1 MILVTGS
8 AGHLGEAL
16 LRLLRAQGRPARGI
30 DVKPSPFTDI
40 VGSIAD
46 RETVRAAMLG
56 VSAVLHC
63 ATLHKPHVATHSA
76 QDFVDT
82 NVSGTLALLE
92 EAVRQGVGAF
102 VFTSTTSTFGNAMRP
117 RPDDPAVWIDE
128 GVMPMPKNIYG
139 ATKLAAEHLCEMA
152 AGQHRLPTIILRTSR
167 FFPEDDDQAA
177 TRDAF
182 SRDNIQLLELL
193 YRRGDVADMA
203 SAHLAALERA
213 REIGFG
219 RYIVSATTPFTRD
232 DLPELH
238 RDAQA
243 VILRHYPEAETLFA
257 ARGWRFLPRVDRVYD
272 NGRAR
277 ADLGWTPQHDFKSSL
292 ECLRLG
298 TDFRSDLARA
308 IGAKGYHD
316 EVFADGPY
324 PVDQERSHERC

>member
-16 LRLLRAQGRPARGI
+16 VRLLRGQGRAARGI
-30 DVKPSPFTDI
+30 DIKPSDHTDI

-46 RETVRAAMLG
+46 RDVVRSAMEG
-56 VSAVLHC
+56 VTSVLHC

-76 QDFVDT
+76 QDFIDT

-92 EAVRQGVGAF
+92 EAVRQGVEAF
-102 VFTSTTSTFGNAMRP
+102 VFTSTTSTFGNAMKP
-117 RPDDPAVWIDE
+117 APGAPAVWIDE
-128 GVMPMPKNIYG
+128 DVMPIPKNIYG
-139 ATKLAAEHLCEMA
+139 ATKLAAEALCEMM
-152 AGQHRLPTIILRTSR
+152 AGKHGLPTIVLRTSR

-193 YRRGDVADMA
+193 YRRADVADMA

-213 REIGFG
+213 GEIGFG
-219 RYIVSATTPFTRD
+219 RYIVSATSPFAKD
-232 DLPELH
+232 DLAELH
-238 RDAQA
+238 RDAGA
-243 VILRHYPEAETLFA
+243 VIARLYPEAAALFE
-257 ARGWRFLPRVDRVYD
+257 ARGWRFLPKIDRVYD
-272 NGRAR
+272 NRRAR
-277 ADLGWTPQHDFKSSL
+277 AALGWTPRHDFNSGL

-298 TDFRSDLARA
+298 QDFRSDLARS

-316 EVFADGPY
+316 EVFAEGPY
-324 PVDQERSHERC
+324 PVD

>member
-1 MILVTGS
+1 VILVTGS

-30 DVKPSPFTDI
+30 DIKPSPFTDI

-46 RETVRAAMLG
+46 GETVRAAMAG
-56 VSAVLHC
+56 ITAVLHC

-92 EAVRQGVGAF
+92 EGVRRGVDAF

-117 RPDDPAVWIDE
+117 GPDDPAVWIDE
-128 GVMPMPKNIYG
+128 DVMPIPKNIYG
-139 ATKLAAEHLCEMA
+139 ATKLAAEHLCEMFA
-152 AGQHRLPTIILRTSR
+152 SRYRLPTIILRTSR

-177 TRDAF
+177 TREAF

-213 REIGFG
+213 GALGFG
-219 RYIVSATTPFTRD
+219 RYIVSATSPFTKG
-232 DLPELH
+232 DLADLH
-238 RDAQA
+238 RDARA
-243 VILRHYPEAETLFA
+243 VVARHYPEAVALFE
-257 ARGWRFLPRVDRVYD
+257 ARGWRFLPRIDRVYD

-277 ADLGWTPQHDFKSSL
+277 RDLGWTPRHDFKSGL
-292 ECLRLG
+292 ECLRNG
-298 TDFRSDLARA
+298 EDFRSDLARS

-316 EVFADGPY
+316 EVFAEGPY
-324 PVDQERSHERC
+324 PVD